1 MGYRYATSSRHVRIL
16 LYDEYRIAYLLKD
29 DQSIDILGVFHSAL
43 DIGR

>member
-1 MGYRYATSSRHVRIL
+1 VRIL